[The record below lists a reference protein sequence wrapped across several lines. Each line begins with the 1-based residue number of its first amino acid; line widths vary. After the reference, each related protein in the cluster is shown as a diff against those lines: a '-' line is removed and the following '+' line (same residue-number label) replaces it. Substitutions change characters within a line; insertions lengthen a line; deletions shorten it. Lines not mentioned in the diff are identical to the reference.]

1 MIIPVAV
8 QMFKISARQIPNQN
22 KAKYPNINTPFFQ
35 KNIQNE
41 LNYKGMYYLCTK
53 I

>member
-8 QMFKISARQIPNQN
+8 QMFK
-22 KAKYPNINTPFFQ
+22 KVHAKFPIKIKPNIQILIRHFSK